1 MDNKAKAK
9 KGGLT
14 PAEIVI
20 SFLVVG
26 IVGLIIIPLPT
37 SLLDIFIVT
46 NLTIAINILLI
57 TLFTKSVLE
66 FSTFPTVLLI
76 TTMFKLGLNMSSTR
90 SILTTGNGGHVIGA
104 FADVVAGENYIVGII
119 LFVIIMIVQ
128 LVVVT
133 NGSGRVSEVSARF
146 TLDAMPGKQMAIDSD
161 LNSGAITEEQARQ
174 RRKDLQREADFYGSM
189 DGASKFVKGD
199 AIAGIIIVLVN
210 LIGGTIIFT
219 AKGDLSITDALSQF
233 GKLAIGDGLVSSIPS
248 LLISLATGVIVTR
261 SEDNSTFGTDIAS
274 DALRNP
280 QLFKVVGVILLVLAL
295 VPGFPKIPFIVL
307 SLAMFAANVLVKQ
320 KEEQRIKERIK
331 EEQTLALQRKKE
343 EQEEDDDVASFQ
355 VEPLSIEIGYGLIP
369 LVDSTIDNSLMNRIS
384 AIRRQTAHELG
395 ILVSPVRIRD
405 NLYLNA
411 NDYSIKIRGNEVGHG
426 DIYPDK
432 YMIISQSDDGS
443 FPFQGIPTKEPAFQL
458 DALWIDG
465 KDKENADLQG
475 FTVIEPL
482 TVIATHLKEIIHA
495 HAPELLGRQEVQK
508 LLEGI
513 KANNNVVID
522 ELIPDI
528 MRLGEVE
535 KVLQN
540 LLEENVP
547 INDLATILETLADY
561 GTVTKDTEVL
571 TEYVRQG
578 LRRTIANKYADE
590 NDRINVVTIHPK
602 VEEMVS
608 QSIQKTATGSYPV
621 MKPDS
626 VNKILT
632 AIGDISQQMA
642 AQNMNYVI
650 LTSPKIRL
658 AFRKLIAFNFPDVA
672 VLSLN
677 EIPNEI
683 AIESIGNIEI

>member
-331 EEQTLALQRKKE
+331 EQQTLALQRKKE

-458 DALWIDG
+458 DALWIDE

>member
-20 SFLVVG
+20 SFLIVG

-66 FSTFPTVLLI
+66 FSTFSTFPTVLLI

-90 SILTTGNGGHVIGA
+90 SILTTGNGGRVIGA

-261 SEDNSTFGTDIAS
+261 SEDNSTSGTDIAS

-320 KEEQRIKERIK
+320 K
-331 EEQTLALQRKKE
+331 
-343 EQEEDDDVASFQ
+343 
-355 VEPLSIEIGYGLIP
+355 
-369 LVDSTIDNSLMNRIS
+369 
-384 AIRRQTAHELG
+384 
-395 ILVSPVRIRD
+395 
-405 NLYLNA
+405 
-411 NDYSIKIRGNEVGHG
+411 
-426 DIYPDK
+426 
-432 YMIISQSDDGS
+432 
-443 FPFQGIPTKEPAFQL
+443 
-458 DALWIDG
+458 
-465 KDKENADLQG
+465 
-475 FTVIEPL
+475 
-482 TVIATHLKEIIHA
+482 
-495 HAPELLGRQEVQK
+495 
-508 LLEGI
+508 
-513 KANNNVVID
+513 
-522 ELIPDI
+522 
-528 MRLGEVE
+528 
-535 KVLQN
+535 
-540 LLEENVP
+540 
-547 INDLATILETLADY
+547 
-561 GTVTKDTEVL
+561 
-571 TEYVRQG
+571 
-578 LRRTIANKYADE
+578 
-590 NDRINVVTIHPK
+590 
-602 VEEMVS
+602 
-608 QSIQKTATGSYPV
+608 
-621 MKPDS
+621 
-626 VNKILT
+626 
-632 AIGDISQQMA
+632 
-642 AQNMNYVI
+642 
-650 LTSPKIRL
+650 
-658 AFRKLIAFNFPDVA
+658 
-672 VLSLN
+672 
-677 EIPNEI
+677 
-683 AIESIGNIEI
+683 